1 MLPDK
6 PECSTQL
13 PITETVVLSKFNVRR
28 KPELRFTIRAVDMN
42 MHARLLTREKVET
55 EAASAK
61 NSRAHPTMAQAL
73 SFASLVAN

>member
-6 PECSTQL
+6 PECGTQL

-28 KPELRFTIRAVDMN
+28 KPKLRFTIRTVDMN

-61 NSRAHPTMAQAL
+61 NGWTHSTMLHPL
-73 SFASLVAN
+73 SCLSPVPG